1 MVSLADLPPH
11 DHAARRERT
20 RQRLLERD
28 ASHLLVTDPV
38 NVRYLTG
45 FTGSNGQLLLA
56 TAALDDRLITDQR
69 YDQRAATSCPELD
82 RILDRDPLG
91 ASLSA
96 MPASASLLVEA
107 SHLTWQQGRELTERA
122 RDVGVRVD
130 DVDGLVEELRVIKDD
145 AELARL
151 GEACRITQATLT
163 WLFEEVVAQG
173 RTERELAVT
182 LERAFIDAGADGVA
196 FPSIVASGP
205 NAAIPHHEPTQR
217 QVEAGDLLTIDCG
230 AEVDGYHADHTRT
243 VAIGHLDAELRE
255 VYDTVRRA
263 QAAGM
268 AVVIEGA
275 TGGEVDAAARLV
287 IEEAGYADAFLHGT
301 GHGVGLR
308 IHEAPSV
315 GRESAA
321 TLRPGM
327 ALTVEP
333 GIYLPGRG
341 GVRIEDTLVVASDA
355 PARAL
360 TDTPRELRVL

>member
-1 MVSLADLPPH
+1 MSLADLPPH
-11 DHAARRERT
+11 DHAARREGA

-56 TAALDDRLITDQR
+56 TAAPEDRLITDQR
-69 YDQRAATSCPELD
+69 YDERAATSCPDLD

-91 ASLSA
+91 ASLA
-96 MPASASLLVEA
+96 AAPSASMLVEA

-122 RDVGVRVD
+122 HDVGVRVD
-130 DVDGLVEELRVIKDD
+130 DADGLVEELRLLKDA

-151 GEACRITQATLT
+151 AAACRITQETLT
-163 WLFEEVVAQG
+163 WLFDEVVAQG
-173 RTERELAVT
+173 RTERELART

-205 NAAIPHHEPTQR
+205 NAAIPHHEPTHR
-217 QVEAGDLLTIDCG
+217 QLRAGDLLTIDCG

-243 VAIGHLDAELRE
+243 VAISHLDAELRE
-255 VYDTVRRA
+255 VHDTVRRA

-268 AVVIEGA
+268 AAVAEGA
-275 TGGEVDAAARLV
+275 TGGAVDAAARRV

-333 GIYLPGRG
+333 GIYLTGRG